1 MEWPDYSLIDCGG
14 QEKLERFGPYILR
27 RPEPQAIW
35 SKRAGPGK
43 WNQWDAIFTRSSQD
57 QDGGWKFKS
66 SPLEPWWIRYEGLN
80 IQLQCTSFGH
90 LGIFP
95 EQRTNWQNLSSF
107 LKKLNHPKV
116 LNLFAYTGIT
126 SLVAK
131 KAGADVI
138 HVDAVPNMISW
149 ARRNMENSGLQ
160 DIRWV
165 VEDVSKFVQREV
177 RRGNRYQAI
186 ILDPPAYGRGPK
198 GEKWML
204 AEQLDELLSA
214 CAKLLGSGGKLILL
228 NMYSMG
234 FSPKIAEQLLDLH
247 FPAWKLSAEE
257 LLITSE
263 SGLRLPLGICGMGV
277 NQLIG

>member
-1 MEWPDYSLIDCGG
+1 MDWPDYSLIDCGG

-35 SKRAGPGK
+35 SKQAGPEK
-43 WNQWDAIFTRSSQD
+43 WNQWHAFFTRSSQD
-57 QDGGWKFKS
+57 QEGGWKFKGAA
-66 SPLEPWWIRYEGLN
+66 LEPWWIRYEDLN

-95 EQRTNWQNLSSF
+95 EQRFNWQNLSSF
-107 LKKLNHPKV
+107 LKNLDRPKV
-116 LNLFAYTGIT
+116 LNLFAYTGIA
-126 SLVAK
+126 SLAAK

-149 ARRNMENSGLQ
+149 AKRNMEKSGLQ

-177 RRGNRYQAI
+177 RRGNRYQAV
-186 ILDPPAYGRGPK
+186 ILDPPAYGRGPN

-204 AEQLDELLSA
+204 AEQLDELLSS
-214 CAKLLGSGGKLILL
+214 CVKLLGSGGKLILL

-234 FSPKIAEQLLDLH
+234 FSPKIAQQLLDLH
-247 FPAWKLSAEE
+247 FPAWKVSAEE
-257 LLITSE
+257 LLISSE
-263 SGLRLPLGICGMGV
+263 SGLRLPLGIYGMGENLV
-277 NQLIG
+277 G

>member
-1 MEWPDYSLIDCGG
+1 MDWPDYSLIDCGG
-14 QEKLERFGPYILR
+14 QEKLERFGPYTLR

-35 SKRAGPGK
+35 SKQSGLER
-43 WNQWDAIFTRSSQD
+43 WNQWDAFFTRSSSD
-57 QDGGWKFKS
+57 QEGGWKFKG
-66 SPLEPWWIRYEGLN
+66 PALEPWWIRYEGLN

-90 LGIFP
+90 VGIFP
-95 EQRTNWQNLSSF
+95 EQRINWQNLSSF
-107 LKKLNHPKV
+107 LKKQHQPKV
-116 LNLFAYTGIT
+116 LNLFAYTGIS

-138 HVDAVPNMISW
+138 HVDAVPNIISW
-149 ARRNMENSGLQ
+149 ARRNMEKSGLK

-177 RRGNRYQAI
+177 RRGNRYEALV
-186 ILDPPAYGRGPK
+186 LDPPAYGRGPN

-204 AEQLDELLSA
+204 DEHLDELLAA

-234 FSPKIAEQLLDLH
+234 FSPKIAQQLLELH
-247 FPAWKLSAEE
+247 FPSWKVSAEE
-257 LLITSE
+257 LLIPSE
-263 SGLRLPLGICGMGV
+263 SGLRLPLGIYG
-277 NQLIG
+277 IGESIG

>member
-1 MEWPDYSLIDCGG
+1 MDWPDYSLIDCGG

-35 SKRAGPGK
+35 SKQADPAG
-43 WNQWDAIFTRSSQD
+43 WNQWDAFFTRSSQD
-57 QDGGWKFKS
+57 QEGGWKFKGAA
-66 SPLEPWWIRYEGLN
+66 LEPWWIRYESLN

-90 LGIFP
+90 VGIFP
-95 EQRTNWQNLSSF
+95 EQRINWQNLSSF
-107 LKKLNHPKV
+107 LKNLNQPKV

-126 SLVAK
+126 SLAAK

-149 ARRNMENSGLQ
+149 ARRNMEKSGLQ

-177 RRGNRYQAI
+177 RRGNRYQAVV
-186 ILDPPAYGRGPK
+186 LDPPAYGRGPN

-204 AEQLDELLSA
+204 AEQLDELLAA

-234 FSPKIAEQLLDLH
+234 FSPKIAQQLLDLH
-247 FPAWKLSAEE
+247 FPAWKVSAEE

-263 SGLRLPLGICGMGV
+263 SGLRLPLGIYGMGENLV
-277 NQLIG
+277 R

>member
-1 MEWPDYSLIDCGG
+1 MDWPDYSLIDCGG

-35 SKRAGPGK
+35 SKQASPAK
-43 WNQWDAIFTRSSQD
+43 WNQWDAFFTRSSQD
-57 QDGGWKFKS
+57 QEGGWKFKGAA
-66 SPLEPWWIRYEGLN
+66 LEPWWIRYESLN

-90 LGIFP
+90 VGIFP
-95 EQRTNWQNLSSF
+95 EQRINWQNLSSF
-107 LKKLNHPKV
+107 LKNLNQPKV

-126 SLVAK
+126 SLAAK

-149 ARRNMENSGLQ
+149 ARRNMEKSGLQ

-177 RRGNRYQAI
+177 RRGNRYQAVV
-186 ILDPPAYGRGPK
+186 LDPPAYGRGPN
-198 GEKWML
+198 GEKWIL
-204 AEQLDELLSA
+204 EEQLDELLAA
-214 CAKLLGSGGKLILL
+214 CAKLLESGGKLILL

-234 FSPKIAEQLLDLH
+234 FSPKIAQQLLDLH
-247 FPAWKLSAEE
+247 FPAWKVSAEE
-257 LLITSE
+257 LLIPSE
-263 SGLRLPLGICGMGV
+263 SGLRLPLGIYGMGENLV
-277 NQLIG
+277 S